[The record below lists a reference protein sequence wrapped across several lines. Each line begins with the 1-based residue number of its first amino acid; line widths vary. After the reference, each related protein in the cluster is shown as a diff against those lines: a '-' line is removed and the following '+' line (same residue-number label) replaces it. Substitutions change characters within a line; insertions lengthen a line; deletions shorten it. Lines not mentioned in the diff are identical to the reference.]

1 MLKFFS
7 KLILTNILGWK
18 LNGLLPEDKKYI
30 IAVVPHTKSF
40 DLIIAILIRSYLGLR
55 IKFVGKKELFNPLT
69 SFFFKSIGG
78 IPVNRT
84 ITNNFVESVVKLF
97 DSNVINI
104 LAIAPEGTRKFVKKW
119 KSGFY
124 YIAVGAKI
132 PIVMV
137 SFDYMKK
144 EVKINDKFF
153 PSGSYDNDIK
163 KLEDLV
169 MDVVIRNKNWF

>member
-1 MLKFFS
+1 MLRLFS
-7 KLILTNILGWK
+7 KLILNNILGWK
-18 LNGLLPEDKKYI
+18 LNGLLPNDKKYI

-40 DLIIAILIRSYLGLR
+40 DLIIAILIRTYLGLK
-55 IKFVGKKELFNPLT
+55 INFVAKKELFNPFT

-78 IPVNRT
+78 IPVNRS

-97 DSNVINI
+97 ESNVINI

-144 EVKINDKFF
+144 EVNINNKFF

-169 MDVVIRNKNWF
+169 MDVVTRNKN